1 MQKKQKKQKDMGKIA
16 TKVMAIIL
24 AALMLLSTV
33 ATLIF
38 YFISMAQS

>member
-1 MQKKQKKQKDMGKIA
+1 MQNKQKKQKDMGKIA

-24 AALMLLSTV
+24 VALMLLSTV

-38 YFISMAQS
+38 YLINMSQG